1 MEDLHFVD
9 LNPNALDFVF
19 FKSSSGTT
27 VSACTYPLLRHTS
40 IVSYKQEARTQ
51 VRSGANQV
59 IQTLY
64 RANRTCSHAGAVQ
77 TLISRPGF
85 DAMKEK
91 KERKVYAS
99 QKAACIKERLWSAAA
114 SETLMLARV
123 QTGSHVCANRDQHHC
138 LDLGYGQICSYTPV
152 FYKTTPDRKQPPAC
166 TPASISLV
174 CMKRLCQTRYA
185 LEHNQPHKNTPAAVF
200 CEHGETWPSN
210 APCVVLHSCELCLA
224 HHTAFK
230 VKQIS
235 QLATQ
240 YTAYDAKKIS
250 YLTAQH
256 TANSS
261 EGLVS
266 GYGTS
271 YCIQQL
277 ILISRVVHHTAN
289 YEQTISSFHA
299 LHVTRKTD
307 CASFC
312 MQHEEPVS
320 GDCQVWVT

>member
-1 MEDLHFVD
+1 MSRQMWLHSNTVNF
-9 LNPNALDFVF
+9 LQM
-19 FKSSSGTT
+19 FK
-27 VSACTYPLLRHTS
+27 
-40 IVSYKQEARTQ
+40 
-51 VRSGANQV
+51 
-59 IQTLY
+59 
-64 RANRTCSHAGAVQ
+64 
-77 TLISRPGF
+77 
-85 DAMKEK
+85 
-91 KERKVYAS
+91 
-99 QKAACIKERLWSAAA
+99 
-114 SETLMLARV
+114 
-123 QTGSHVCANRDQHHC
+123 
-138 LDLGYGQICSYTPV
+138 
-152 FYKTTPDRKQPPAC
+152 RKQPPAC

-320 GDCQVWVT
+320 GKKVTATNSSILDRSVPDHINTIHDAEHASKSSDHILAKHAPGAW